1 LETQLRIEFIDPL
14 LKILG
19 WDVENKQGFAEAY
32 KEVIH
37 EYSLK
42 TKDATKAPDYC
53 FRIGGTR
60 KYFLEAKKPSE
71 NIKEDKK
78 HAYQLR
84 RYGWSADVPLSIL
97 TSFQEWAVYDTLIKP
112 EEKDKA
118 SVARVM
124 YFTVDELPE
133 KWDEFA
139 AIFSK
144 EAIQKGSFDKFAQ
157 SNKKKR
163 GTGRVDAE
171 FLAEIERW
179 RDILA
184 HNIALRNEGLSQRDL
199 NFSVQRIIDRIIFL
213 RIAEDRGIED
223 YGRLQALNGD
233 NIYPRLMQLF
243 RAADDRYKLG
253 DFSLREG
260 ERAEREPRRGDAGP
274 RRR

>member
-1 LETQLRIEFIDPL
+1 MSCPPEVLALIERFNEHRESYVIPGYKETELRREFLDPL
-14 LKILG
+14 FKHLG
-19 WDVENKQGFAEAY
+19 WDIDNEQGFAEAY
-32 KEVIH
+32 KEVVH

-42 TKDATKAPDYC
+42 TKSATEAPDYC

-60 KYFLEAKKPSE
+60 KFFTEAKKPSE

-84 RYGWSADVPLSIL
+84 RYAWSADLPLSIL
-97 TSFQEWAVYDTLIKP
+97 TNFQEWAVYDTGIKP

-124 YFTVDELPE
+124 FFTCDELAE

-139 AIFSK
+139 AVFSK
-144 EAIQKGSFDKFAQ
+144 QAIQKGSFDKYAA

-184 HNIALRNEGLSQRDL
+184 HNIALRNENLSQRDL
-199 NFSVQRIIDRIIFL
+199 NFSPNVGSPDV
-213 RIAEDRGIED
+213 
-223 YGRLQALNGD
+223 
-233 NIYPRLMQLF
+233 
-243 RAADDRYKLG
+243 
-253 DFSLREG
+253 
-260 ERAEREPRRGDAGP
+260 DAGEALAYAEHVLETFAP
-274 RRR
+274 AHLSR